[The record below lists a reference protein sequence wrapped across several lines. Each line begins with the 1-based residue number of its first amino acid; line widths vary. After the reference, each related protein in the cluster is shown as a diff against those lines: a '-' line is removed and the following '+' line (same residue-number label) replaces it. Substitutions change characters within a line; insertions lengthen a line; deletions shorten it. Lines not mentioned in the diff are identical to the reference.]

1 MPMPMPN
8 RVKEVE
14 REQRNEIKSMR
25 TSESQE
31 LGSTVVQEMEKKR
44 KLAELKRLQ
53 VLSVR
58 SAART
63 FSHAALPMLPL
74 CCLSC
79 TCSCSCPRLRAL

>member
-1 MPMPMPN
+1 MAH

-31 LGSTVVQEMEKKR
+31 LGSSVAQEMEKKR

-53 VLSVR
+53 VLPIRTVALTCGR
-58 SAART
+58 PADFLFPCYLGART
-63 FSHAALPMLPL
+63 PFLEW
-74 CCLSC
+74 
-79 TCSCSCPRLRAL
+79 TYCSLQSSQ

>member
-1 MPMPMPN
+1 MPN

-31 LGSTVVQEMEKKR
+31 LGSTVAQEMEKKR

-53 VLSVR
+53 VLSI
-58 SAART
+58 SAAARI
-63 FSHAALPMLPL
+63 FSQPSHASPLRSLLHMLL
-74 CCLSC
+74 LAS
-79 TCSCSCPRLRAL
+79 LRVL